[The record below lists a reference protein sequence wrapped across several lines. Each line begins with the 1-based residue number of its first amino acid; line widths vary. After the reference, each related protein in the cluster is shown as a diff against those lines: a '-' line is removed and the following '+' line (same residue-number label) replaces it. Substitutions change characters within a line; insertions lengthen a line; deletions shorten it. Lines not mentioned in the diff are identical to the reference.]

1 LPTLFAERLCA
12 ARVRNEPLAAVFRRR
27 SWDYTEDCDSLGISV
42 PLTEEAQGVEV
53 SGFLFFVPF
62 KMLKRMRQQSR
73 GIFLRR

>member
-1 LPTLFAERLCA
+1 M
-12 ARVRNEPLAAVFRRR
+12 RNEPLAAVFSRR

-62 KMLKRMRQQSR
+62 KMLKRMRLQSR